1 MVDCMAK
8 AKAVC
13 SLWFEFLSSYPIGFE
28 VKKPMC
34 GQVADFYSETARLA
48 IFVDSPKLTESDEK
62 EPVRKLYFTSSQIK
76 KEMPLVCTV
85 IDAYAKNELLMA
97 M

>member
-34 GQVADFYSETARLA
+34 GRIADFYSETANLA
-48 IFVDSPKLTESDEK
+48 IFIDSPKLDE
-62 EPVRKLYFTSSQIK
+62 EVSVRKLYFTSKQIK

-85 IDAYAKNELLMA
+85 IDAYAKNELLTA